1 MSSDKVATQLV
12 EDTEALDPALVEAYL
27 RDHPGFFRNRPDLL
41 SALQLPHGGEGAV
54 SLVERQ
60 VSLLRERNIDMRK
73 RLAAV
78 SDNAERNDKL
88 FIATRDLVLK
98 LIEATSI
105 ADMEQTFTRAMA
117 DDFDVSM
124 SCLLWLPEAEG
135 RIQSAEPASAERAAP
150 ISALVRHGHS
160 LCGVLRGEEM
170 SALFKGHVAEG
181 SAAVA
186 PLMHDGQLLGV
197 VAVGDRNVERY
208 QAADGTMF
216 LDYLA
221 EVIIRL
227 ATAHNAKLQ

>member
-1 MSSDKVATQLV
+1 MSSDKVATQLA

-73 RLAAV
+73 RLATV
-78 SDNAERNDKL
+78 TDNAERNDHL
-88 FIATRDLVLK
+88 FTATRALVLQ
-98 LIEATSI
+98 LLEAQSV
-105 ADMEQTFTRAMA
+105 ADMERAFISAMK
-117 DDFDVSM
+117 DSFDVAM
-124 SCLLWLPEAEG
+124 SSLLWLPEAAAVISGVE
-135 RIQSAEPASAERAAP
+135 IASPERAESVA
-150 ISALVRHGHS
+150 ALVRHGHS

-170 SALFKGHVAEG
+170 SALFRGQANEG

-186 PLMHDGQLLGV
+186 PLMADGQLLGV
-197 VAVGDRNVERY
+197 IAVGDRDVERY

-221 EVIIRL
+221 EVIVRL
-227 ATAHNAKLQ
+227 ATLRAANNP